1 MAGSLLEVT
10 AKEGARLVAL
20 RQLEQAAA
28 GASRL
33 RDPEDAEAL
42 HDFRVALRRLRSS
55 LRAYDA
61 LLEENVG
68 ERQRRR
74 LAKLASRTG
83 PGRDAEVLLAWI
95 AELAAGAP
103 EPHGAGLRWLEER
116 LARQR
121 DEAYA
126 HLREE
131 LAARFERMEG
141 KLRERLA
148 SYTRTVRVG
157 EPAHEPR
164 FGAFTAE
171 VMARELSALGELL
184 GSIEGLDHQPAI
196 HRARIAGKRLRYLVE
211 PFRGEAEGAR
221 EIVRALK
228 GLQDLLGDLN
238 DLHNLARVAGEAMEE
253 AALVRARQLRDAAI
267 LGEDAATVER
277 VLSTDERPG
286 LLALLQAAQSARAER
301 FARLEAEW
309 RGGGPERAELE
320 QRVRELAARL
330 GTDPSAADLEIER
343 KFLLSALPPACEGRE
358 AVEIDQGYLPGERL
372 IERIRRKRTPEGET
386 YVRTVKL
393 GEGMVR
399 IEVEEACTADVFQKL
414 WSLTEGRRVQKRRYA
429 IPDGSLVWEID
440 EFLDRALWLAEVELP
455 TEDTEAA
462 LPGWLAPYVEREVTS
477 DPEYVNANL
486 AC

>member
-1 MAGSLLEVT
+1 MAGSLLEMT

-20 RQLEQAAA
+20 RHLEQAADA
-28 GASRL
+28 AARL
-33 RDPEDAEAL
+33 HDPDDAEAL

-61 LLEENVG
+61 LLEESVG

-95 AELAAGAP
+95 TKLADGAP
-103 EPHGAGLRWLEER
+103 EPHGPGLRWLEER

-126 HLREE
+126 HLRED

-148 SYTRTVRVG
+148 SYTRTVHVG
-157 EPAHEPR
+157 EPAREPR
-164 FGAFTAE
+164 FGAFSAE
-171 VMARELSALGELL
+171 VIARAAQALGEGLL
-184 GSIEGLDHQPAI
+184 AIEGLDDQAAI

-211 PFRGEAEGAR
+211 PFRPEVEGAKDV
-221 EIVRALK
+221 VRALK
-228 GLQDLLGDLN
+228 RLQDLLGDLN
-238 DLHNLARVAGEAMEE
+238 DLHNLARLAGEAIEE

-277 VLSTDERPG
+277 VLGTDERPG
-286 LLALLQAAQSARAER
+286 LLALLQSAQRARAEL

-309 RGGGPERAELE
+309 RGGPERLELE
-320 QRVRELAARL
+320 QRVRELAVRL
-330 GTDPSAADLEIER
+330 GIDPGAADVEIER
-343 KFLLSALPPACEGRE
+343 KFLLRALPPACEGRE
-358 AVEIDQGYLPGERL
+358 AIEIDQGYLPGERL
-372 IERIRRKRTPEGET
+372 IERIRRKRTATGEA

-414 WSLTEGRRVQKRRYA
+414 WSLTEGRRVRKRRYPV
-429 IPDGSLVWEID
+429 PDGSLVWEID

-455 TEDTEAA
+455 TEDTEVA